1 VIEAQHALTAMELEL
16 QQTQELEQE
25 FEAEVAQSHL
35 EAKLT
40 QVCIADLFSFPKCP
54 QKKRRKKVSHPD
66 F

>member
-1 VIEAQHALTAMELEL
+1 MIEAQRALTAMELEL

-25 FEAEVAQSHL
+25 FEAEVAQSYL

-40 QVCIADLFSFPKCP
+40 QVCMPDLFSFPKCP
-54 QKKRRKKVSHPD
+54 FPKKVSHPD